1 MAQKKNKNKKK
12 IKVQKPMSPERYVK
26 EAARKL
32 PLGKCYITPEWKEN
46 GLCHIVVS
54 RVKPGGNIV
63 AGAYLVDTF
72 CLGVK
77 DSFYYTDMTPDEFE
91 GLLYKFRSSF
101 GLESISYEEA
111 HNIIYGAI
119 GFAED
124 GGIAPDRGFA
134 VTQYILE
141 EDTDDV
147 PLIEYEFGKDGKH
160 FLVANSSKEKQLIE
174 MLQRNLGNDFD
185 YEIAVDEDED
195 DDDYSEILDWDWDT
209 VEMEKF
215 SYDYPEYPT
224 EISVKNSFIADEL
237 RATGPDHMLPKEVVE
252 RILAL
257 PAGEAAADISNVVLY
272 EIGRTYETLNDG
284 SSIDD
289 RNDAVLYAIMLLTQ
303 LRSEAGLDAVLEVMC
318 QNEKFIDYHLGDL
331 GLEYLPAALYACG
344 KDNVEAINAFIYQ
357 PGHDSFMRTA
367 AAEALAMIATLHPER
382 REGII
387 GILRDILVSMV
398 DRLPQMEACDG
409 NFAGMAV
416 SIAMD
421 LDATV
426 LLPEIEALY
435 ATGCV
440 DRGVCGDIDEVKE
453 YFASHDKKYS
463 AERYRFPDIYEQFKE
478 LKRCIDNW

>member
-1 MAQKKNKNKKK
+1 MAQKKKKK
-12 IKVQKPMSPERYVK
+12 KAQPAQKPMSPERYIR

-32 PLGKCYITPEWKEN
+32 PIGNCYITPGWEEQ

-54 RVKPGGNIV
+54 RVKPSGNVV

-72 CLGVK
+72 CLGLK
-77 DSFYYTDMTPDEFE
+77 DSFYYADMNSYEFKD
-91 GLLYKFRSSF
+91 LLDKLGSF
-101 GLESISYEEA
+101 LGLESISYNEA

-119 GFAED
+119 GYAED
-124 GGIAPDRGFA
+124 AGISPDSSFA
-134 VTQYILE
+134 TTEYILE

-160 FLVANSSKEKQLIE
+160 FLVVSSSKEKQLIE

-185 YEIAVDEDED
+185 YEIAMDED
-195 DDDYSEILDWDWDT
+195 DDDSGIFDWGRDT
-209 VEMEKF
+209 GGMEEF

-237 RATGPDHMLPKEVVE
+237 RASGPDHMLPKEAVE

-257 PAGEAAADISNVVLY
+257 PADEAAADISNVVLY

-284 SSIDD
+284 SVIDD
-289 RNDAVLYAIMLLTQ
+289 RNDALLYAIMLLTQ
-303 LRSEAGLDAVLEVMC
+303 LRSEAGLDAVLEIMC
-318 QNEKFIDYHLGDL
+318 QNEEFIDCHLGDL
-331 GLEYLPAALYACG
+331 GIEYLPAALYACG
-344 KDNVEAINAFIYQ
+344 KDNVEAIKAYIFQ

-382 REGII
+382 REEII
-387 GILRDILVSMV
+387 GILRDILASMV

-416 SIAMD
+416 SIAED
-421 LDATV
+421 LNATE

-440 DRGVCGDIDEVKE
+440 DRGVCGDINEVKE
-453 YFASHDKKYS
+453 FFSTPEDYTTEQYQ
-463 AERYRFPDIYEQFKE
+463 FPDIHQQLDE
-478 LKRCIDNW
+478 LKRGINNW